1 MLKLGLADEI
11 IMEEP
16 STRRRYLRALGQT
29 KKDFDS
35 ARETCALDGG
45 DVAVMETEQ
54 LWEFVKNNLGNFL
67 IFFGDI

>member
-1 MLKLGLADEI
+1 MLKLGLADVI

-16 STRRRYLRALGQT
+16 STRRHYWKALGQT

-35 ARETCALDGG
+35 ARERCALDGG

-54 LWEFVKNNLGNFL
+54 LWEFVKNNLGYFSNFL
-67 IFFGDI
+67 R